1 MGYDKDRLKFQV
13 GIELSQIKAD
23 LPKKAESNLIRL
35 KYDLASYQL
44 AKKTEEYFKPFM
56 LLLWMLPTS
65 GVFLFTLVFYH
76 KLTEDIFQCK
86 RNSNSFPQVFK
97 SIINHNP

>member
-44 AKKTEEYFKPFM
+44 AKKRRNTLSRSCCY
-56 LLLWMLPTS
+56 S
-65 GVFLFTLVFYH
+65 GCYQHPEFFVYSCIL
-76 KLTEDIFQCK
+76 
-86 RNSNSFPQVFK
+86 S
-97 SIINHNP
+97 

>member
-44 AKKTEEYFKPFM
+44 AKKRRNT
-56 LLLWMLPTS
+56 LSRHAVTLDATNIRS
-65 GVFLFTLVFYH
+65 FLFTLVFYH
-76 KLTEDIFQCK
+76 NLTEDIFQCK

-97 SIINHNP
+97 SIINHNL